1 MRSLKTITLTI
12 KSLKEERPQD
22 WEGEEEKET
31 VGLQTSSKW
40 SKKNKK

>member
-12 KSLKEERPQD
+12 KSLKEECLQD
-22 WEGEEEKET
+22 WEGEEKET